1 MCMVTGESKNKNN
14 EEFYTVFVPTTPN
27 PTSGFMILIKKEDV
41 INTDIAVEDG
51 LKIII
56 SGGLIA
62 PDKNNIP

>member
-1 MCMVTGESKNKNN
+1 
-14 EEFYTVFVPTTPN
+14 
-27 PTSGFMILIKKEDV
+27 MILIKKTDV
-41 INTDIAVEDG
+41 INTDISVEDG